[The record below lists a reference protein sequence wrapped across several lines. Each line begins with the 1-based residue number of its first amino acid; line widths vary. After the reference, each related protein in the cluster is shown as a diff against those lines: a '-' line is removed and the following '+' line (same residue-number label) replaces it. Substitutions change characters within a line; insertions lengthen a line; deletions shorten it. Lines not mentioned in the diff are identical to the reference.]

1 MKKKIISIISMLS
14 VIAGFADR
22 LPDNVV
28 ISDAAEEYTFEQT
41 RYGLVVKT
49 VEKSKYEAT
58 RHSDKVVPHVFYNN
72 VISLDKV
79 SGGKPDRRNVN
90 APNVF
95 HDDSYICYF
104 PVELKEK
111 GATAKTEFR
120 RTFKDPA
127 YFTRLS
133 VLDMY
138 PVNEKVLKFRLPA
151 YLTNIEFIEKNF
163 PQDCFVR
170 DNEIHPDGSRTVTYT
185 FTNLPASKT
194 EKREPPMQACE
205 PIIYVQG
212 YFPDVDSLYRYHKR
226 LVDVDTVIPDVNALL
241 AEILDGA
248 TERDAKINRILDFVG
263 KRIRYVAFEEGEAG
277 YRPDNPAEVLR
288 KRFGDCKGMALLL
301 KTLLNRVGVEAYIG
315 AVGTRS
321 IPYKISEMPSLG
333 ATNHMICVV
342 PDGDRHLFLDA
353 TNEYNS
359 AGHISYSIQ
368 GKDVMMF
375 KDDGFELIDVPRLG
389 AEVSTDLA
397 TYSYRLNSDET
408 LTGSL
413 SQQLRGDMIPFY
425 KARIDGANKKYQDDL
440 IERMIRPRRQSDIN
454 RDSLKL
460 ESCGEAFSI
469 SAPLTDA
476 SAATVTDNA
485 IYIDLNTSD
494 NSIIERIDT
503 SDRTKDYVLPFPCII
518 ERRSELTVPDGMT
531 VGELPEGGTY
541 SCAGVELSCKFDK
554 SNPSVVT
561 MTKTVKINDVIIP
574 FAEIPQWNRTVAA
587 WNDACDQQIEL
598 LIKRMQ

>member
-1 MKKKIISIISMLS
+1 MKKKIISTIFMLS

-28 ISDAAEEYTFEQT
+28 ISDATEEYTFEQT
-41 RYGLVVKT
+41 REGLVVKT

-72 VISLDKV
+72 VITLDKV

-111 GATAKTEFR
+111 GATAKAEFR

-127 YFTRLS
+127 HFTKLAIT
-133 VLDMY
+133 DAY
-138 PVNEKVLKFRLPA
+138 PITQKVIKFNLPA
-151 YLTNIEFIEKNF
+151 TLPDIELIERNF
-163 PQDCFVR
+163 PTDFCVR
-170 DNEIHPDGSRTVTYT
+170 SESVYPDGSRTIT
-185 FTNLPASKT
+185 FTFNDIPAGKK
-194 EKREPPMQACE
+194 EKHAPSIQSCE
-205 PIIYVQG
+205 PIIYIKG
-212 YFPDVDSLYRYHKR
+212 YFPDTDSLYRYHRR
-226 LVDVDTVIPDVNALL
+226 LIDVDTVIPDVNALL

-248 TERDAKINRILDFVG
+248 TERSEKIDRILDFVG

-301 KTLLNRVGVEAYIG
+301 KTMLNRVGIEAYIG

-321 IPYKISEMPSLG
+321 IPYKIGELPSLA

-342 PDGDRHLFLDA
+342 PAGDGHLFLDA

-359 AGHISYSIQ
+359 AGHISYWIQ

-375 KDDGFELIDVPRLG
+375 TDDGYRLVDVPELG
-389 AEVSTDLA
+389 AEASTDIA
-397 TYSYRLNSDET
+397 VYNYRIGEDGNLH
-408 LTGSL
+408 GSL
-413 SQQLRGDMIPFY
+413 SQSLRGDMIPFY
-425 KARIDGANKKYQDDL
+425 KASIDGTNKKYKDDL
-440 IERMIRPRRQSDIN
+440 IERMIRPRRHTEIN
-454 RDSLKL
+454 RDSLIL
-460 ESCGEAFSI
+460 AAGENDSFVI
-469 SAPLTDA
+469 CAPLTDGGA
-476 SAATVTDNA
+476 LTATDNA
-485 IYIDLNTSD
+485 LYVDLNTSD

-503 SDRTKDYVLPFPCII
+503 TDRTKDYELPFPCII
-518 ERRSELTVPDGMT
+518 ERRSALTVPDGMT
-531 VGELPEGGTY
+531 VGELPSGCTY
-541 SCAGVELSCKFDK
+541 FCAGVELSCKFDN
-554 SNPSVVT
+554 SDPAVVT
-561 MTKTVKINDVIIP
+561 MTKTVKINDVTIP
-574 FAEIPQWNRTVAA
+574 LADIPQWNTAVAA

-598 LIKRMQ
+598 LIKN